1 MNFPS
6 TAKLGNIIGANV
18 SVLGGWDF
26 VDHETQLTA
35 FAFDSFFGFGYN
47 KANNIVQYPIEQG
60 TFSTYNKQV
69 NPFTLSVT
77 LIKSGLSLPT
87 QKKIFI
93 KKVNEYAEQSKFV
106 DVVTPS
112 GTYLNCTISG
122 VQFQNMP
129 DDGADLIE
137 VKLTISEVR
146 QLPSETVTAVKKP
159 SIGARVLQ
167 GMKSMVGL

>member
-6 TAKLGNIIGANV
+6 TAKLGNIVGANV

-26 VDHETQLTA
+26 IDHETQLTA

-47 KANNIVQYPIEQG
+47 KTNNIVQYPIEQG
-60 TFSTYNKQV
+60 SFSTYNKQV
-69 NPFTLSVT
+69 LPFALNVI

-87 QKKIFI
+87 QKKTFI
-93 KKVNEYAEQSKFV
+93 KKINEYADKAKYV
-106 DVVTPS
+106 DVITPS

-129 DDGADLIE
+129 DEGADLIA
-137 VKLTISEVR
+137 VKLTISEIR
-146 QLPSETVTAVKKP
+146 QLPSETAFEVKKP
-159 SIGARVLQ
+159 SVSARVLQ